1 MHSSTSKICTDFK
14 SFNKSSVTETNMFV
28 FLGPNTR
35 FLTQSKSE

>member
-1 MHSSTSKICTDFK
+1 MQCIVAPDFK
-14 SFNKSSVTETNMFV
+14 SFNKSSVTKTNMFV